1 MKNNKL
7 KNAVTIFSMLLC
19 FTLFAQGPPGG
30 GQGRGGMQG
39 GNQQRGGKPDASE
52 ILSMLD
58 TNDDDLIDKDEAS
71 KDRRGKI
78 SEDFDEIDANEDG
91 FIDLE
96 ELKDS
101 LNNRKPARK
110 KVSPEKII
118 KQVDDNGDGTLNK
131 LEVAVKEKRE
141 LSDNFSE
148 IDTNKDGE
156 LDIEE
161 LKVFFDSKEDKKP
174 KKRRK
179 KKN

>member
-1 MKNNKL
+1 MKHKKIAIIVSSIL
-7 KNAVTIFSMLLC
+7 FSL
-19 FTLFAQGPPGG
+19 TLFAQGPPGG

-58 TNDDDLIDKDEAS
+58 TNDDDLIDKEEAS

-78 SEDFDEIDANEDG
+78 SEDFEEIDANEDG

-101 LNNRKPARK
+101 LNNRRPERK
-110 KVSPEKII
+110 RISPEKLI
-118 KQVDDNGDGTLNK
+118 KQIDDNGDGTLNE
-131 LEVAVKEKRE
+131 LEVAAKEKRE
-141 LSDNFSE
+141 LSDNFAE
-148 IDTNKDGE
+148 IDTNEDGE

-161 LKVFFDSKEDKKP
+161 LNVFFDSKEDEKP
-174 KKRRK
+174 EKKRK
-179 KKN
+179 KRE

>member
-1 MKNNKL
+1 MNYKRMTI
-7 KNAVTIFSMLLC
+7 TIFLILFS

-39 GNQQRGGKPDASE
+39 GNQQRGGKPNASE

-58 TNDDDLIDKDEAS
+58 TNDDDLIDKEEAS

-96 ELKDS
+96 ELEDS
-101 LNNRKPARK
+101 LNNKRPERKR
-110 KVSPEKII
+110 VSPEKLI
-118 KQVDDNGDGTLNK
+118 KQIDDNGDGTLNE
-131 LEVAVKEKRE
+131 LEVAAKEKRE

-148 IDTNKDGE
+148 IDTNEDGE
-156 LDIEE
+156 LDLDE
-161 LKVFFDSKEDKKP
+161 LTAFFDSREDEKP
-174 KKRRK
+174 EKRRK
-179 KKN
+179 KRE